1 VIIGICGNEGSGKT
15 LLGTI
20 LCYKY
25 KKKGYKIISNLE
37 SLKIRDYT
45 LNDIPEIVNN
55 FDRKYIHTN
64 FILFIDE
71 VYKYDLDSRRGFK
84 SENIDNTYFALQ
96 LRKFNINLIWTA
108 QYFMSVDVRVRNVT
122 NYYYYPNLVK
132 KNEIYLLNIAK
143 VRPQDLSILS
153 NKTII
158 IKNYKFFFNLYKTRE
173 YIKGG
178 ELIGK
183 SINKRESNIK
193 GKRIKRSEKMA

>member
-1 VIIGICGNEGSGKT
+1 MIIGICGNEGSGKT

-153 NKTII
+153 NKTIV

-183 SINKRESNIK
+183 SFNKRESDIK